1 MIEISD
7 KTQTI
12 TLIST
17 NKQNKQ
23 IQITLSNKAVQR
35 GDLRAKW
42 GPQISTIDKKDFG
55 V

>member
-23 IQITLSNKAVQR
+23 IQITLSNKADQGGV
-35 GDLRAKW
+35 LKAKW
-42 GPQISTIDKKDFG
+42 GPQFNSEIQNEY
-55 V
+55 